1 MTTVDSTENLKL
13 QFDQLQQK
21 QQEKLAQRKQKKTA
35 EKTNKGAKETVKI
48 VTFGVDDNL
57 DLKVGQYLNW

>member
-21 QQEKLAQRKQKKTA
+21 QQEKLARRKQKKTA
-35 EKTNKGAKETVKI
+35 ENKGAKETVKS